1 MEPDIQHIEQR
12 TRRYWYIDG
21 IAEVVMGGVSL
32 ILGVYFLLQALL
44 PEESLLSQL
53 LNAGMA
59 LVIIG
64 LVFLSRRIIAF
75 AKERLTYPRS
85 GYVSYRQPPA
95 NRRWIAA
102 GAALV
107 IAALAVL
114 LSAKAPPVVA
124 WVPLIS
130 GILIGAAL
138 VYFSYKVSVGRIFVL
153 AVLSLLL
160 GLALGF
166 SSLEDILGLAIYYAL
181 MGLAFSI
188 SGGLTLARYLRLSGP
203 IQEVPVEGSN
213 EDSGGGPE
221 E

>member
-1 MEPDIQHIEQR
+1 MNPDIQHIEKR
-12 TRRYWYIDG
+12 TRRYWYMDG
-21 IAEVVMGGVSL
+21 LAEIVMGGVSL
-32 ILGVYFLLQALL
+32 ILGAYFLLQAVL

-64 LVFLSRRIIAF
+64 LVFLGRRIIAF
-75 AKERLTYPRS
+75 AKERLTYPRT
-85 GYVSYRQPPA
+85 GYVSYKQPPA

-107 IAALAVL
+107 AAALAVL

-130 GILIGAAL
+130 GLLIGAAL
-138 VYFSYKVSVGRIFVL
+138 IYFSYKVSVGRIYVL

-160 GLALGF
+160 GLALGL
-166 SSLEDILGLAIYYAL
+166 SGLEELLGLAIYYAV
-181 MGLAFSI
+181 MGLALLL
-188 SGGLTLARYLRLSGP
+188 SGGLALVSYLRLSGP
-203 IQEVPVEGSN
+203 IQEASDERSD
-213 EDSGGGPE
+213 E
-221 E
+221 